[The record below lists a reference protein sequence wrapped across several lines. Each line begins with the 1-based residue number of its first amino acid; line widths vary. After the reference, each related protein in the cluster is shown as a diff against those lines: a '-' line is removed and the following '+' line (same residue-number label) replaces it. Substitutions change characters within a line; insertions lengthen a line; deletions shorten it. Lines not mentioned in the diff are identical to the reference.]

1 MMSYKNTQLLTIAS
15 ENRKLDYIERLI
27 SINGNIN
34 REMETL
40 ISNFIDYT
48 CEQQFSEAEKCKM
61 LIKETQPDKFEKIL
75 DASNSI
81 IYNYDLVI
89 YIN

>member
-1 MMSYKNTQLLTIAS
+1 MSCKNTQSIIIAS
-15 ENRKLDYIERLI
+15 DNSKLDYIEKLI
-27 SINGNIN
+27 SSNGNIN

-48 CEQQFSEAEKCKM
+48 CEQQFLEAEKCKM
-61 LIKETQPDKFEKIL
+61 LIKEKQPVKFEKII

>member
-1 MMSYKNTQLLTIAS
+1 
-15 ENRKLDYIERLI
+15 
-27 SINGNIN
+27 
-34 REMETL
+34 METL

-61 LIKETQPDKFEKIL
+61 LIKEKQPGKFEKIL

-89 YIN
+89 HNN